1 MIGIAG
7 IGGIGSNVAANL
19 VRSGI
24 GALRLVDMDCV
35 EQSNLNRQFYF
46 ADQIGQ
52 KKVVALADNLHRI
65 STMPQQIEVCD
76 TTITKENCSQIF
88 AGCTII
94 VEGLDN
100 ETSKKTLIE
109 EMAARSR
116 LIVSASGI
124 AGPSLKDIHIRRLGN
139 CVIVGDFKTSAAS
152 TPLYAHKLQAICAQ
166 MTEILIKEML

>member
-7 IGGIGSNVAANL
+7 IGGIGSNIAANL

-24 GALRLVDMDCV
+24 GPLRLVDMDCV

-52 KKVVALADNLHRI
+52 KKVVALKKNLHRI
-65 STMPQQIEVCD
+65 GTMPQIEVCD
-76 TTITKENCSQIF
+76 TTITQENCAEIF

-100 ETSKKTLIE
+100 EASKKTLIE
-109 EMAARSR
+109 EMAAQSR

-124 AGPSLKDIHIRRLGN
+124 AGPSLKDIDTRRLGN
-139 CVIVGDFKTSAAS
+139 CIIVGDFTTSATS
-152 TPLYAHKLQAICAQ
+152 MPLYAHKLQAICAQ
-166 MTEILIKEML
+166 MTEILIEEML